1 MPKVSVII
9 PTHNRAELVEKA
21 IKSVLAQ
28 TYTDHEI
35 LVCDDA
41 STDNTPHVIKSFKD
55 PRIRYTRYE
64 NNIGVIEVRN
74 NAIMKSTGSYIA
86 FLDDD
91 DEWLPTKLE
100 KQVSVLD
107 DSPDNLGLV
116 YTGVYSIDTSG
127 RIVEI
132 TIHRFK
138 GNVLNRLLFNSFIT
152 TSTVIVKKQC
162 FDIVGLFDPEYQS
175 ASDNDMWIR
184 IAEIFEFDYVGEPLI
199 NYLITQISISRN
211 YNKVTKGLERLIAKH
226 NRLYAV
232 RNRAYSNYLLKLGVA
247 YCFTGNMNDGRKAF
261 IKAAHLSPYDIRL
274 YYNIIISLFGT
285 KAFIKLKETKKR
297 LSTCKVFS

>member
-41 STDNTPHVIKSFKD
+41 STDNTPHVMESFKD

-64 NNIGVIEVRN
+64 KNIGVIEVRN
-74 NAIMKSTGSYIA
+74 NAVMKSTGSYIA

-91 DEWLPTKLE
+91 DEWHPTKLE

-107 DSPDNLGLV
+107 DGPDNLGLV
-116 YTGVYSIDTSG
+116 YTGVNSIDTSG

-138 GNVLNRLLFNSFIT
+138 GNVLNRLLFNSFVT
-152 TSTVIVKKQC
+152 TSSVVVKKQC

-211 YNKVTKGLERLIAKH
+211 YINVTKGLERLIAKH
-226 NRLYAV
+226 NRLYVV

-261 IKAAHLSPYDIRL
+261 IKAVQLSPSDIRL
-274 YYNIIISLFGT
+274 YYNIIISLLGT
-285 KAFIKLKETKKR
+285 KAFIKLKETKKL
-297 LSTCKVFS
+297 LSTL